1 MECQIVYR
9 RVRPLLDRKVTVPS
23 VYRLVGRSV
32 SQSVSQ
38 SISRKAVS
46 KKKRK
51 EYIPVGRD
59 NEKEESRRLD
69 IYRKMPRH

>member
-1 MECQIVYR
+1 M
-9 RVRPLLDRKVTVPS
+9 LSGLS
-23 VYRLVGRSV
+23 VGR
-32 SQSVSQ
+32 

-46 KKKRK
+46 KRKRK

-59 NEKEESRRLD
+59 NKKEESRRLD